1 MDYYNLLLNRLVNAS
16 YLLDMC
22 QDEVWREIDFLP
34 REENECRYF
43 VSNYGSV
50 ISLCRETPIILKPFL
65 CGEDGNKYYCITIG
79 GHEYRLNRL
88 VA

>member
-1 MDYYNLLLNRLVNAS
+1 MNYNIFLGRLINAS
-16 YLLDMC
+16 FLLDMSI
-22 QDEVWREIDFLP
+22 DEIWREIDFLP
-34 REENECRYF
+34 KGENDCRYY

-65 CGEDGNKYYCITIG
+65 CGEAGNKYYCVSIG
-79 GHEYRLNRL
+79 EHDYRLNRL

>member
-1 MDYYNLLLNRLVNAS
+1 MNYNIFLGRLLNAS
-16 YLLDMC
+16 FLLDMSI
-22 QDEVWREIDFLP
+22 DEIWREIDFLP

>member
-1 MDYYNLLLNRLVNAS
+1 MNYYNRLLNRLVNAT

-79 GHEYRLNRL
+79 RHEYRLNRL

>member
-1 MDYYNLLLNRLVNAS
+1 
-16 YLLDMC
+16 MC

>member
-1 MDYYNLLLNRLVNAS
+1 MNYNIFLGRLLNAS
-16 YLLDMC
+16 FLLDMSI
-22 QDEVWREIDFLP
+22 DEIWREIDFLP
-34 REENECRYF
+34 KGENDCRYF

-65 CGEDGNKYYCITIG
+65 CGEAGNKYYCVSIRAPD
-79 GHEYRLNRL
+79 YRLNRL

>member
-1 MDYYNLLLNRLVNAS
+1 MNYNIFLGRLLNAS
-16 YLLDMC
+16 FLLDMSI
-22 QDEVWREIDFLP
+22 DEIWREIDFLP
-34 REENECRYF
+34 KGENDCRYY

-65 CGEDGNKYYCITIG
+65 CGEAGNKYYCVSIRE
-79 GHEYRLNRL
+79 HDYRLNRR

>member
-1 MDYYNLLLNRLVNAS
+1 MNYNIFLGRLLNAS
-16 YLLDMC
+16 FLLDMSI
-22 QDEVWREIDFLP
+22 DEIWREIDFLP
-34 REENECRYF
+34 KGENDCRYY

-65 CGEDGNKYYCITIG
+65 CGEAGNKYYCVSIG
-79 GHEYRLNRL
+79 EHDYRLNRL

>member
-1 MDYYNLLLNRLVNAS
+1 MNYNIFLGRLLNAS
-16 YLLDMC
+16 FLLDMSI
-22 QDEVWREIDFLP
+22 DEIWREIDFLP
-34 REENECRYF
+34 KGENDCRYF

-65 CGEDGNKYYCITIG
+65 CGEAGNKYYCVSIG
-79 GHEYRLNRL
+79 EHDYRLNRL